1 MTFNE
6 FKTALQALSVSAHIL
21 HRDGKFVVSL
31 VRTDDH
37 TTVVA
42 EHEDVERAVEF
53 AIARFIEVRRKNPTA
68 PSVFDYPTPSIDLTN
83 PWVKT

>member
-1 MTFNE
+1 VTFNE
-6 FKTALQALSVSAHIL
+6 FKNALQALSVSAHIS

-37 TTVVA
+37 TTIVVA
-42 EHEDVERAVEF
+42 HEDVERAVEF

-68 PSVFDYPTPSIDLTN
+68 PLVIEYPTPSVDLTN